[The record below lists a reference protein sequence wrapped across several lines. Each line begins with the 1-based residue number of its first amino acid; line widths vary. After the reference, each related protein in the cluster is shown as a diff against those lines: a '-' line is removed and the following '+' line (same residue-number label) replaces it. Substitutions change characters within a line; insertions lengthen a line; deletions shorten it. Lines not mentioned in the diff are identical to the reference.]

1 MRTSKKPQSY
11 LAVLS
16 GSMNPIP
23 QSQPAAA
30 DGSRG
35 KSCVRRTRCKRGMI
49 TEMKQKVETVSV
61 GAAQTPAPRLSPFVR
76 NFRRDWQL
84 HLLILL
90 PMIWLLIFHYG
101 PMYGAQ
107 IAFRNYK
114 PRTGIWGSE
123 WVGLK
128 WFKRF
133 LSSPDFGQIF
143 LNTLLVSLYTLA
155 MFPIPIIMALLINV
169 IPHNGIKKTVQT
181 ISYMPHFISIVILV
195 AILNQILSPVNG
207 LYGVFYR
214 MFGGEGYPADIR
226 ASADAFRHL
235 YVWSGVWQNCG
246 WNTIIYLSALSSV
259 SSELHEAAEIDGA
272 TRLKRVRHID
282 LPTILPTVGI
292 MLILRC
298 GHVISVGFEKTHLMQ
313 NSLNISKSEV
323 ISTYVY
329 KKGLGNSNQF
339 SFGSAVSLFNSLV
352 NCILMLTVNWI
363 SKKASDDE
371 VSLF

>member
-1 MRTSKKPQSY
+1 MA
-11 LAVLS
+11 L
-16 GSMNPIP
+16 
-23 QSQPAAA
+23 
-30 DGSRG
+30 
-35 KSCVRRTRCKRGMI
+35 CKRGLI
-49 TEMKQKVETVSV
+49 TEMKQAVKQSV
-61 GAAQTPAPRLSPFVR
+61 GLGENQAPRLSPFVR
-76 NFRRDWQL
+76 KFRRDWQL

-90 PMIWLLIFHYG
+90 PLIWLIIFHYG

-107 IAFRNYK
+107 IAFRNYR
-114 PRTGIWGSE
+114 PRQGIWGSE

-128 WFKRF
+128 WFERF
-133 LSSPDFGQIF
+133 LSSPDFGHVF
-143 LNTLLVSLYTLA
+143 MNTLILSLYSLA
-155 MFPIPIIMALLINV
+155 CFPLPVIMALLINL

-195 AILNQILSPVNG
+195 AILNQVLSPVSG
-207 LYGVFYR
+207 LYGAIYR
-214 MFGGEGYPADIR
+214 LLGGEGYPQDIR

-235 YVWSGVWQNCG
+235 YVWSGVWHNLG
-246 WNTIIYLSALSSV
+246 WNTIIYLAALSAV

-272 TRLKRVRHID
+272 SRWKRVLHID

-298 GHVISVGFEKTHLMQ
+298 GHVISVGFEKTFLMQ

-339 SFGSAVSLFNSLV
+339 SFGSAVSLFNSIV